1 MSPAKIFACMKERE
15 SKAEQQEVRKV
26 SSSTRDLFGGCECVT
41 MWKDLNPVN
50 RNVSAVNEWW
60 SGFSVT
66 FMLHAVQQSCYK
78 LHFLHR

>member
-1 MSPAKIFACMKERE
+1 MSPAKMFAYMKERE
-15 SKAEQQEVRKV
+15 VRNV

-66 FMLHAVQQSCYK
+66 FMFACCSTVML
-78 LHFLHR
+78 